1 MFVSMTSISGG
12 DEDVIETAR
21 IAAESM
27 LEWLR
32 EFDGYKGC
40 VMLAD
45 PETGNA
51 RMFSYWETREDAD
64 RSARGRA
71 QLRDSIVATTGV
83 SLDSVELYEVVLE
96 DRPA

>member
-1 MFVSMTSISGG
+1 MIVSLTTISGG

-21 IAAESM
+21 IAAEAM
-27 LEWLR
+27 LQWLR

-40 VMLAD
+40 VMMAS

-51 RMFSYWETREDAD
+51 RMFSFWETREDAD

-83 SLDSVELYEVVLE
+83 QLDSVELYEVVLE
-96 DRPA
+96 DRVD